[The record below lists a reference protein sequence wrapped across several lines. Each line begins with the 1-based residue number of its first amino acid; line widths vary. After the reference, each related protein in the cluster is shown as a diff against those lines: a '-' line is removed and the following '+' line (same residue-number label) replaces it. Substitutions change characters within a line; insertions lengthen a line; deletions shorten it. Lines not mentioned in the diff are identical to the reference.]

1 MALHP
6 TLATIRL
13 SRRWGTQIIGLLAL
27 DFWSKLLIRGK
38 SCVKVFHPQDL
49 SAVSQGEIVGF
60 DLRRETEPPGRDNGA
75 FSAEALLMASPIWG
89 VGGWVW
95 VGHTGLRGLPMDQ
108 ALVDVF
114 EQARKVVADAD
125 RKIAEEEERRRE
137 SERERLL
144 LELGARIEEAFDFTS
159 KEKLELEPRL
169 DVQDGAGVVEFVVRS
184 VRAIF
189 LLSPNGLVS
198 PKAGNTW
205 ILQVIEDGRAPQ
217 MLGEFQGGTKTEQ
230 ASRRLAAARIVTMVG
245 NWIQH
250 VKGPQSVVP
259 TTQQSQ
265 SPRWQLRDEPRPEP
279 TYGTMGKF
287 LGVSS

>member
-1 MALHP
+1 
-6 TLATIRL
+6 
-13 SRRWGTQIIGLLAL
+13 
-27 DFWSKLLIRGK
+27 
-38 SCVKVFHPQDL
+38 
-49 SAVSQGEIVGF
+49 
-60 DLRRETEPPGRDNGA
+60 
-75 FSAEALLMASPIWG
+75 
-89 VGGWVW
+89 
-95 VGHTGLRGLPMDQ
+95 MDQ

-137 SERERLL
+137 GERERLL
-144 LELGARIEEAFDFTS
+144 LQLGARLEEAFDFTS

-169 DVQDGAGVVEFVVRS
+169 DVQDGVGVVEFVVRS

-189 LLSPNGLVS
+189 LLSPNGLLS
-198 PKAGNTW
+198 PNEGNAWT
-205 ILQVIEDGRAPQ
+205 LQVIEDGRAPQ
-217 MLGEFQGGTKTEQ
+217 MLSEFQGGTKAEQ

-250 VKGPQSVVP
+250 GRVQDGRGPQAVAP
-259 TTQQSQ
+259 GTQQS
-265 SPRWQLRDEPRPEP
+265 STRWQLRDEPKPEP